1 MPIDADIRDHDFF
14 GPMIIRAEEKGRE
27 EGRKE
32 GREEGR
38 KEVRE
43 EAGRRILK
51 CILEARFGPLPG
63 WAFDRL
69 HRMTEPEM
77 EAIAIRVLGAAS
89 LAELLSD

>member
-32 GREEGR
+32 GRES
-38 KEVRE
+38 
-43 EAGRRILK
+43 GRRILK
-51 CILEARFGPLPG
+51 GVLEACFGPLPG
-63 WAFDRL
+63 WAVDRL

-77 EAIAIRVLGAAS
+77 EAIATRVLGAAS